1 MLAWLVV
8 ACVQPVGLIV
18 DASEVAAVDPDAVV
32 ILDVV
37 FNGEAIEHIELD
49 LLESDRAER
58 PELLDPRL
66 AYGFVGFA
74 DLNRDGVC
82 EPSPIDLP
90 WVLIYQPARGVDMEW
105 VLSPAD
111 AAEMADACGFY
122 AAPPTLDDEPDP
134 LGGAARAR

>member
-18 DASEVAAVDPDAVV
+18 DASEVAAVDEDALV

-37 FNGEAIEHIELD
+37 FNGEAVEHIELD
-49 LLESDRAER
+49 LLDADRVER
-58 PELLDPRL
+58 SELLDPRL
-66 AYGFVGFA
+66 TYGFVGFA

-82 EPSPIDLP
+82 EPSPVDLP
-90 WVLIYQPARGVDMEW
+90 WVFVYQPARGVDVEW

-111 AAEMADACGFY
+111 AAEMAEGCEFY
-122 AAPPTLDDEPDP
+122 AAPPEPDDDPDP